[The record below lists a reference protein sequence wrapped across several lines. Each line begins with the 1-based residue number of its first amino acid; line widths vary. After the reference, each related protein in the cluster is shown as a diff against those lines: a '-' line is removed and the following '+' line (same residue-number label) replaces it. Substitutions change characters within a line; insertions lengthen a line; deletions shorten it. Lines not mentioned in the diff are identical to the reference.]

1 MILPLPFHII
11 HQVLSAPHHTH
22 PLVKELLFSTTQT
35 VIPCHHPTN
44 LNRSPYGVCLVHAKN
59 NIMIPYTGGNR
70 EHKHDLNDKSDKL
83 AGAFN
88 KNPPIAIPG
97 YSICLLHDGSTITT
111 KLQAIMSMA
120 LHRKG
125 FICYRGY

>member
-1 MILPLPFHII
+1 MILPLPFHTI

-35 VIPCHHPTN
+35 VVPCHHPTN
-44 LNRSPYGVCLVHAKN
+44 LNRLPYGVCLVHDKN

-70 EHKHDLNDKSDKL
+70 EHKHDLNDKADKL
-83 AGAFN
+83 AGVFN
-88 KNPPIAIPG
+88 KNPPIAFKQHKLPCLIPG

-111 KLQAIMSMA
+111 KL
-120 LHRKG
+120 
-125 FICYRGY
+125 